1 MKYLLL
7 SILLF
12 ASFPKPKKQILFI
25 GDSLTCYTGGWQHQF
40 AKGLGYEYTNI
51 SSVGK
56 RTDWMLKTLRQ
67 HFYTHPKYDLVV
79 IYGGVNDAFASVSTN
94 KVVDN
99 VQSMVDECNLRD
111 IEAVVILGYSP
122 DKVLRNGPYS
132 ESIMARAINRY
143 SIIQSKLDKPLV
155 ACLVTPVDTTVNR
168 SDSGDGIHLK
178 ASGHRKFAK
187 YMLANM
193 YNEN

>member
-12 ASFPKPKKQILFI
+12 ASFPKPTKRILFI
-25 GDSLTCYTGGWQHQF
+25 GDSLTCYAGGWQHQLS
-40 AKGLGYEYTNI
+40 KELGYEYVNI

-67 HFYTHPKYDLVV
+67 HLYAHSNYDLVV
-79 IYGGVNDAFASVSTN
+79 IYGGINDAFSSVPPS

-99 VQSMVDECNLRD
+99 IQSMVDECNLRD
-111 IEAVVILGYSP
+111 IETVVILGYSP
-122 DKVLRNGPYS
+122 NKVLRNGSYS
-132 ESIMARAINRY
+132 ESIMERARNRY
-143 SIIQSKLDKPLV
+143 SIIQSKLDKQLL
-155 ACLVTPVDTTVNR
+155 ACLVIPVDTNVNR